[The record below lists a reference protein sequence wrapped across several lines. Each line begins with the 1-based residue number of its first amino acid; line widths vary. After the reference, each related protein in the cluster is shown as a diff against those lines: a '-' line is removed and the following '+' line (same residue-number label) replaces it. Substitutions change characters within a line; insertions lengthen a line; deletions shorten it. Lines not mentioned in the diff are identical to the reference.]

1 MMKLVKMAMLV
12 AVMVGTGTVVQATQ
26 PPSAE
31 YGSKTDYR
39 PDDVKEIDEK
49 VASITREFFVDLE
62 NDYGIKLNP
71 KQESLVASRIEN
83 VLKGIEIGNLERGLR
98 LVRIP
103 EDQIKSIIAEFQKK
117 IPSFRKYLDQKGQEI
132 MMAYRDTKEEE
143 LKIDKRL
150 QELEAQEE
158 KLLKEIAGLK
168 AKLADDK
175 AKLADDKAKLA
186 DDKAKLA
193 DDKAKLAD
201 DKAKLADDKAKLADD
216 KAKLA
221 ENEELHMVL
230 QETQMILQRL
240 IQQEE
245 QLKKEKQRGMK
256 RRS

>member
-83 VLKGIEIGNLERGLR
+83 VLKGIEIGNLERGLK

-150 QELEAQEE
+150 QEL
-158 KLLKEIAGLK
+158 AGLK

-186 DDKAKLA
+186 GL
-193 DDKAKLAD
+193 
-201 DKAKLADDKAKLADD
+201 KAKLADD

-245 QLKKEKQRGMK
+245 QLKKEK
-256 RRS
+256 